1 MYDSCCILFFVTQVA
16 EAKHEKLGGV
26 VRKVFSRMGTIAE
39 DGLTHPFDQATGL
52 TKGFAFVNFLNP
64 QDAKQAAATLNGW
77 QLDKSHNIKVR
88 REVAFTVLQPVRL
101 AKDTTKK
108 DKLSTALRSKAIC
121 FFQVAS
127 SLHSIPASCR

>member
-1 MYDSCCILFFVTQVA
+1 MFMQDAENTASGTCCTHSFRWCRRDCRPTQVV

-26 VRKVFSRMGTIAE
+26 VRKVFSRMGTIAD
-39 DGLTHPFDQATGL
+39 DGLTHPFDEATGL

-88 REVAFTVLQPVRL
+88 A
-101 AKDTTKK
+101 
-108 DKLSTALRSKAIC
+108 SALM
-121 FFQVAS
+121 F
-127 SLHSIPASCR
+127 IP